1 MNVAFVDTQYF
12 VAFFQESDQ
21 WHKRAVELES
31 RIVGYNFITTDSVLC
46 EVLNYFSGY
55 GKETRQ
61 EVAAIISDILA
72 DESFQVIEQT
82 REVFLKGLELYESR
96 LDKGYSLTDC
106 ISMNVCKKLGITEI
120 LTHDHHFEQEG
131 FSILL

>member
-1 MNVAFVDTQYF
+1 MKIAFVDTQYF
-12 VAFFQESDQ
+12 AVFFQESDQ

-31 RIVGYNFITTDSVLC
+31 QIDGYKFVTTDAVLT

-55 GKETRQ
+55 GSITRL
-61 EVAAIISDILA
+61 EIAALVADVLT
-72 DESFQVIEQT
+72 DENFQVIEQT
-82 REVFLKGLELYESR
+82 REVFLNGLELYESR

-106 ISMNVCKKLGITEI
+106 ISMNVCRELSITEI

-131 FSILL
+131 FKILL